1 MWHLLNGTLK
11 TNFVFIGGR
20 GMSNISELYFIQ
32 PSIFQKIGS
41 QKKRDL

>member
-1 MWHLLNGTLK
+1 MAPVER
-11 TNFVFIGGR
+11 NFKNRNFLFIGGR